1 MAFAVYSD
9 WQLRPFYMGV
19 KVSDSD
25 WTMDANKESSEHVS
39 LSCGFDSH
47 LRPPKNTEGDDMV
60 SSYVQEHAAYQYAV
74 QVTEKNII
82 AGKYIIKACQQFL
95 DELHNPDSKYFID
108 EADIKKITNL
118 TKLIN
123 MATGLKAGTPT
134 HDALAP
140 FQWFFLVNA
149 LCWKYKD
156 NPEKR
161 RFEKSVLLIARK
173 SGKSFLVALIFIIL
187 LLIEPEYSE
196 FYSVAPDRELSSI
209 VKKEVE
215 QTIDKSPFIAKYFQV
230 TRGEVRCLLTKSK
243 FVPLANSEN
252 RMDGRKANVF
262 VADEVGALRNRYPID
277 AMQSSQMNMV
287 NRTGI
292 LISTAYESLNN
303 PMTEEVEYAEKVLDG
318 LVEDDSLFA
327 LLYKPDDSKDWLS
340 DKSLIEANPLV
351 TDLPD
356 NLDYLKKQRQTAL
369 ELSSAKKNFL
379 TKHMNIFVDG
389 DDAEVYITTDDL
401 KKCSIPEYNWRGRE
415 VYVGVDLSQTTD
427 NTAISMVTYD
437 VEKDEYIT
445 ASWAFLPEDNVANKS
460 KVEKVDYRLM
470 RENGYCFF
478 CGDKVI
484 SHRFVEDF
492 VLDLENKFGVIVKG
506 IGYDRYNAVSSANR
520 WYEAGY
526 ETIEV
531 KQHSTV
537 LHPATKLVKERVLK
551 QSFKYVQNRLFEINV
566 ANAREVVDTN
576 LNTYVNKKKSIGKID
591 MLAATLNAMFL
602 WNKDVEEGLVSVYE
616 ERDVI
621 IL

>member
-1 MAFAVYSD
+1 
-9 WQLRPFYMGV
+9 
-19 KVSDSD
+19 
-25 WTMDANKESSEHVS
+25 
-39 LSCGFDSH
+39 
-47 LRPPKNTEGDDMV
+47 MV
-60 SSYVQEHAAYQYAV
+60 SSFIQEHAAYQYAV
-74 QVTEKNII
+74 QVAGKEII
-82 AGKYIIKACQQFL
+82 AGKYVIKACEQFL
-95 DELHNPDSKYFID
+95 EELENPDSKYFID
-108 EADIKKITNL
+108 EKELTKITGL

-123 MATGLKAGTPT
+123 MATGLLAGTPT

-140 FQWFFLVNA
+140 FQWFFIVNA
-149 LCWKYKD
+149 LCWKHKD

-173 SGKSFLVALIFIIL
+173 SGKSFLVALIFILL

-215 QTIDKSPFIAKYFQV
+215 QTIDKSPKISKYFQV
-230 TRGEVRCLLTKSK
+230 TRGEIRCLLTKSK

-303 PMTEEVEYAEKVLDG
+303 PMTEEVEYSEKVLNG
-318 LVEDDSLFA
+318 LVEDETLFA
-327 LLYKPDDSKDWLS
+327 LLYKPDNSKDWLS

-351 TDLPD
+351 TDLPE

-389 DDAEVYITTDDL
+389 DDAEVYIPTDELRKVMIED
-401 KKCSIPEYNWRGRE
+401 YDWVGRE

-437 VEKDEYIT
+437 VENDEYVA
-445 ASWAFLPEDNVANKS
+445 ASWAFLPEDNAANKS
-460 KVEKVDYRLM
+460 KVERIDYYIM
-470 RENGYCFF
+470 RDNGYAFF

-484 SHRFVEDF
+484 SHRYVEDF
-492 VLDLENKFGVIVKG
+492 VLSLEERYGVKIRG
-506 IGYDRYNAVSSANR
+506 IGYDRYNCISSANR

-526 ETIEV
+526 DTVEV
-531 KQHSTV
+531 KQHSSV

-551 QSFKYVQNRLFEINV
+551 GSFKYIKNQLLEINFS
-566 ANAREVVDTN
+566 NAREVKDTN

-591 MLAATLNAMFL
+591 MVVSILNAMAL

-621 IL
+621 VL

>member
-1 MAFAVYSD
+1 M
-9 WQLRPFYMGV
+9 LI
-19 KVSDSD
+19 KI
-25 WTMDANKESSEHVS
+25 
-39 LSCGFDSH
+39 
-47 LRPPKNTEGDDMV
+47 EGDDMV
-60 SSYVQEHAAYQYAV
+60 SSYLKEHAAYQYAV
-74 QVTEKNII
+74 KVSEGQII
-82 AGKYIIKACQQFL
+82 AGKYIIKSCQRFL
-95 DELHNPDSKYFID
+95 DELNDPDSKYFID
-108 EADIKKITNL
+108 ENELKKITNL

-123 MATGLKAGTPT
+123 MATGLLAGTPT

-140 FQWFFLVNA
+140 FQWFFIVNA
-149 LCWKYKD
+149 LCWKHKD
-156 NPEKR
+156 NPIKR
-161 RFEKSVLLIARK
+161 RYEKSVLLIARK

-187 LLIEPEYSE
+187 LLIEPEFSE

-215 QTIDKSPFIAKYFQV
+215 QTISASPSIQKYFQV
-230 TRGEVRCLLTKSK
+230 TRGEIRCLLTKSK

-262 VADEVGALRNRYPID
+262 VADEVGALRTRYPID

-303 PMTEEVEYAEKVLDG
+303 PMTEEVEYAEKVLND
-318 LVEDDSLFA
+318 LVDDPTLFA

-351 TDLPD
+351 TDLPE
-356 NLDYLKKQRQTAL
+356 NLDYLKKQRATAI

-389 DDAEVYITTDDL
+389 DDAEVYISTDDL
-401 KKCSIPEYNWRGRE
+401 KKNKLKEFDWTGRE

-427 NTAISMVTYD
+427 NTAVSMVTYD
-437 VEKDEYIT
+437 QYEDQYI
-445 ASWAFLPEDNVANKS
+445 AQAWAFIPEDNAANKT
-460 KVEKVDYRLM
+460 KIERVDYFMM
-470 RENGYCFF
+470 RDNGYAYF

-484 SHRFVEDF
+484 SHRYVEDF
-492 VLDLENKFGVIVKG
+492 VLSLEEKFGVKIRG
-506 IGYDRYNAVSSANR
+506 IGYDRYNCISSANR
-520 WYEAGY
+520 WYESGLD
-526 ETIEV
+526 TIEV
-531 KQHSTV
+531 KQHSSV

-551 QSFKYVQNRLFEINV
+551 QSFKYVENKLLEINFS
-566 ANAREVVDTN
+566 NAREVKDTN

-591 MLAATLNAMFL
+591 MVVSILNAMAL